1 MAGLKNYYLVLQLE
15 PFVGLDEVKAAYRKL
30 ARQYH
35 PDVNPG
41 NPEAEDR
48 FKQINEAYEIL
59 GSADKKAMYDQS
71 LQRLM
76 DPNRAKQKHPDS
88 PPGKPTQSA
97 TPPPS
102 PSSTPG
108 ASAAS
113 TSASAKSAYKQSA
126 GTSEPKPE
134 TQSIHEFVDSF
145 LKKPKTGPAKKAQ
158 EKSASSE
165 RASDWKK
172 EARAANHEPKQET
185 GAAGNIFHG
194 QQVNRRGEDVT
205 VETQVLP
212 QEAEHG
218 VVKTVNVQHNE
229 ICKRCSGT
237 GKLNGAVCQQCVG
250 EKILIKLK
258 KIDVRI
264 PGGVKNGSKVR
275 VAGEGG
281 RGYGGGESGDLFLV
295 IKISVDSS
303 LRVEGQHVYSELML
317 QVHTL
322 VLGAE
327 INVPTIN
334 GPVSMTIPPSTPVGK
349 TFRLKEMGVQTT
361 AGKGDHFVTV
371 QVQLPQTFSGKE
383 QELYRELRK
392 LHPDPLVS

>member
-1 MAGLKNYYLVLQLE
+1 M
-15 PFVGLDEVKAAYRKL
+15 
-30 ARQYH
+30 
-35 PDVNPG
+35 
-41 NPEAEDR
+41 
-48 FKQINEAYEIL
+48 
-59 GSADKKAMYDQS
+59 
-71 LQRLM
+71 
-76 DPNRAKQKHPDS
+76 
-88 PPGKPTQSA
+88 
-97 TPPPS
+97 
-102 PSSTPG
+102 
-108 ASAAS
+108 
-113 TSASAKSAYKQSA
+113 
-126 GTSEPKPE
+126 
-134 TQSIHEFVDSF
+134 DSF
-145 LKKPKTGPAKKAQ
+145 LKKPKTGPTKKTP
-158 EKSASSE
+158 EKKDPPPSE
-165 RASDWKK
+165 
-172 EARAANHEPKQET
+172 
-185 GAAGNIFHG
+185 NIFQG

-237 GKLNGAVCQQCVG
+237 GKLNGAICQQCVG

-281 RGYGGGESGDLFLV
+281 RGSGGGESGDLFLV
-295 IKISVDSS
+295 IKISVDPS

-322 VLGAE
+322 VLGAK

-334 GPVSMTIPPSTPVGK
+334 GPVSMTIPACTPVGK

-371 QVQLPQTFSGKE
+371 QVQLPQSFSAKE
-383 QELYRELRK
+383 QELYRELQK
-392 LHPDPLVS
+392 LHPDPLTT